1 MMSNQ
6 STIRILSSAEKCF
19 FDEKAADKKE
29 TLCESALK
37 GERFSL
43 ELAIQGDG
51 LPRMHYLTATTT
63 LGDCVRIASI
73 EDVPVK
79 SPKPDQEE
87 PDYIRSAP
95 GLYPDL
101 IQPLPENGEIWT
113 KNGIL
118 NSYLVDVDIPAD
130 AKAGE
135 YTIVFQMNNENGEPE
150 AESTFTL
157 TVLDAAI
164 PPQTLIYAHW
174 VHYDCLADWY
184 EVPVFS
190 EKHWRIIKNYL
201 TCARENGIT
210 AAFTPMFTP
219 PLDTKVGGERPTV
232 QLIDVTLENGIYR
245 FGYKRLRRF
254 VRMCKTIGFTHFE
267 LSHLF
272 TQWGAAHAP
281 KIMATV
287 DGEYKKIFGWETDAT
302 APEYVE
308 FLRAFLA
315 DLKAELKALGIADR
329 CLFHISDEPN
339 EHHLE
344 SYTNAKNAVAD
355 LLADC
360 HICDA
365 LSDFALYQKG
375 AVKRPIVAIDAMEPF
390 LSAGVEKLWGYHC
403 ICQWN
408 KVSNRFIA
416 MSMNRTRIIGAQM
429 YKYRL
434 EGFLQWGYNFWYSQF
449 STQRINPFLNPH
461 GGFFSFDG
469 DTFGVYPGPHG
480 MPLESLHMRAF
491 AQGLTDLRA
500 MQLAETLC
508 GREAV
513 LAAIESEMPVTF
525 TEYPRHTDGALSIR
539 RRIND
544 LIASKTN
551 P

>member
-1 MMSNQ
+1 MNP
-6 STIRILSSAEKCF
+6 TIRILSSAEKCF
-19 FDEKAADKKE
+19 FDEKAWNKPE
-29 TLCESALK
+29 TLRESALK

-51 LPRMHYLTATTT
+51 IPRLHYLTATTP
-63 LGDCVRIASI
+63 LGPCVRIASI

-79 SPKPDQEE
+79 NPKPDRDE
-87 PDYIRSAP
+87 PDFVRTTP

-101 IQPLPENGEIWT
+101 IQPLPDNGEIWT
-113 KNGIL
+113 RNGIL
-118 NSYLVDVDIPAD
+118 NSYLVDVDIPSD
-130 AKAGE
+130 AKAGD
-135 YTIVFQMNNENGEPE
+135 YPIVFRMANENGEPE
-150 AESTFTL
+150 AEATFTL
-157 TVLDAAI
+157 TVLNAI
-164 PPQTLIYAHW
+164 LPPQALIYAHW

-201 TCARENGIT
+201 ICARENGIT

-219 PLDTKVGGERPTV
+219 PLDTRVGGERPTV
-232 QLIDVTLENGIYR
+232 QLIDVTCENGTYQ
-245 FGYKRLRRF
+245 FGYKRFRRF
-254 VRMCKTIGFTHFE
+254 IRMCKTIGFTHFE

-272 TQWGAAHAP
+272 TQWGAGHAP

-287 DGEYKKIFGWETDAT
+287 DGEYKKIFGWETDA
-302 APEYVE
+302 ASPEYVG
-308 FLRAFLA
+308 FLRAFLT
-315 DLKAELKALGIADR
+315 DLKKELATLRIADR

-339 EHHLE
+339 EQHLE
-344 SYTNAKNAVAD
+344 SYTNAKNSIAD
-355 LLADC
+355 LLEGC

-365 LSDFALYQKG
+365 LSDFSLYQRG
-375 AVKRPIVAIDAMEPF
+375 AVKRPIVAIDAMAPF
-390 LSAGVEKLWGYHC
+390 LEANVPGLWGYHC

-416 MSMNRTRIIGAQM
+416 MSMSRTRMIGAQM

-461 GGFFSFDG
+461 GGYFSFDG

-491 AQGLTDLRA
+491 SQGLIDLRA
-500 MQLAETLC
+500 MQLAESLC
-508 GREAV
+508 GRDAV
-513 LAAIESEMPVTF
+513 LAAVEDEMPVTF
-525 TEYPRHTDGALSIR
+525 TEYPRQTEGALSIR

-544 LIASKTN
+544 LIASKTSQ
-551 P
+551 